1 MQRTG
6 PVSRI
11 LRAIPGRQRFAASL
25 RKRVAGS
32 KSLATVLAWSASNLE
47 HENFNMKTVA
57 GDTSSTDK
65 ATNRRSSAIS
75 AKVLDWLAEEQYR
88 RWKETSKAPTRSDL
102 IREAIEISQHPER
115 LAFTS
120 SEDNGLHLSEE
131 TCKYIQLLIS
141 MLESEPTDTI
151 RAIQQ
156 SLRKIYDAQQAA
168 VLESALQRSRLQAA
182 ATIARFLRSGAVL
195 HWGQQGWEVQK
206 AGALLTSETV
216 EQLMELGFIGRSSEL
231 ERHVE
236 HPSDFVHDLLSNQGM
251 EPLDK
256 VSRRAFRANQSRAY
270 FEYLSELLALYQ
282 DHSILCEGA
291 VSYPALVREKMKL
304 GYHFAWLYLAG
315 VLHLLGITEQ
325 LRIRFAESSLAAL
338 GSPIG

>member
-1 MQRTG
+1 MK
-6 PVSRI
+6 I
-11 LRAIPGRQRFAASL
+11 
-25 RKRVAGS
+25 VAG
-32 KSLATVLAWSASNLE
+32 
-47 HENFNMKTVA
+47 
-57 GDTSSTDK
+57 GTSSTDK
-65 ATNRRSSAIS
+65 TTNRINKISS
-75 AKVLDWLAEEQYR
+75 KLLHWLVEEQYR
-88 RWKETSKAPTRSDL
+88 RWQETSKAPTQSDL
-102 IREAIEISQHPER
+102 IREAIEISRHPDR
-115 LAFTS
+115 LAFSS
-120 SEDNGLHLSEE
+120 SEENGLHLSEE

-141 MLESEPTDTI
+141 MQSEPTDTI

-195 HWGQQGWEVQK
+195 HWGQRGWEVQN

-236 HPSDFVHDLLSNQGM
+236 RPRDFVHDLLSNQGM

-270 FEYLSELLALYQ
+270 FEYLRELLELYQ

-304 GYHFAWLYLAG
+304 AYHFAWLYLAG
-315 VLHLLGITEQ
+315 VLHRLGISEQ

-338 GSPIG
+338 GPPIG